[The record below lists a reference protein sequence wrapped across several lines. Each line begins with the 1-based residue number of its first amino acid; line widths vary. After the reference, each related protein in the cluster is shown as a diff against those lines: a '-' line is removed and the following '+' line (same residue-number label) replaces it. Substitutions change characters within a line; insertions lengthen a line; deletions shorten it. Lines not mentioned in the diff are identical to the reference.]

1 MRLIFNLSFLVAT
14 TAKLQKKSNKS
25 TQKKEGSSFLF
36 SEKFSERAGDW
47 RVAFAISAIY
57 TVILLWAAHV
67 YHRVGDYGVET
78 DFFWNYAP
86 DARTIQSIL
95 KGEGGAFPIDGFR
108 GPMYALVLSLVAFV
122 IQDFFAAGVIFGILC
137 AGATLFLTHRLVLE
151 FFGKVDALVVLL
163 ILATN
168 SIFIQYSYSAG
179 TDMFFNL
186 VATLAT
192 YAFLKVLNGDG
203 WRWLI
208 VASVASSV
216 ALLTRQNSLFLIVGF
231 VLALF
236 LLNPSKQ
243 PLKSQVLYV
252 LSFVGIVFA
261 LYAPYGF
268 YTLQEKGKFFYSL
281 NYLNIAKDLFGR
293 ETNWDTFWYG
303 KSQSFNSLG
312 DVILA
317 DPVKFVSN
325 TLANIPSHFIGDLGE
340 LLSWFL
346 SVFVIGG
353 ILAAIFQR
361 NLTRVQVAYFI
372 FAVLNFGVLLLT
384 FYGARFSLNLI
395 APYAVLLVLFFK
407 WDAVPKVV
415 HYALPIALAIVLF
428 QSVQFHRKNIDSGP
442 QEMLALREKFF
453 EITGRNPKTHYDEI
467 IITRK
472 PHIAYYLNLKM
483 GGFPMT
489 ETYDEL
495 IAEARKL
502 GASYLFYSYFEANL
516 RPQFRFLFNVKEPPP
531 ELEPIMTLTNP
542 PAVLYRIKPLTSDST
557 K

>member
-1 MRLIFNLSFLVAT
+1 MAT
-14 TAKLQKKSNKS
+14 TAKTQKKSNKS
-25 TQKKEGSSFLF
+25 AQKHERSSFLF
-36 SEKFSERAGDW
+36 SDALIERAGDW
-47 RVAFAISAIY
+47 RIALALSATY
-57 TVILLWAAHV
+57 TVVLLWAAHV

-86 DARTIQSIL
+86 DARTIQAIL

-108 GPMYALVLSLVAFV
+108 GPMYALVLACVAFI
-122 IQDFFAAGVIFGILC
+122 IQDFFAAGVIFGIFC

-151 FFGKVDALVVLL
+151 FFGKIEALVVLL

-186 VATLAT
+186 VATLAV
-192 YAFLKVLNGDG
+192 YAFLKALSIDG
-203 WRWLI
+203 WRWLL
-208 VASVASSV
+208 VASLASGV

-231 VLALF
+231 LLALF
-236 LLNPSKQ
+236 LFNPSKQ
-243 PLKSQVLYV
+243 SLKVQVLYALTIIAV
-252 LSFVGIVFA
+252 VFA

-303 KSQSFNSLG
+303 KSQSFTSLG

-317 DPVKFVSN
+317 DPVKFIAN
-325 TLANIPSHFIGDLGE
+325 TLANIPAHFIGDMGE
-340 LLSWFL
+340 LMSWFL
-346 SVFVIGG
+346 GVFVIGG
-353 ILAAIFQR
+353 IVAILVQR

-395 APYAVLLVLFFK
+395 APYAVLAVLFFK
-407 WDAVPKVV
+407 WEAVPKVA
-415 HYALPIALAIVLF
+415 HYALPIALAIMLF

-453 EITGRNPKTHYDEI
+453 AITGRNPNTHYKEI

-472 PHIAYYLNLKM
+472 PHIAYYLNLNM
-483 GGFPMT
+483 GGFPMA

-502 GASYLFYSYFEANL
+502 GATYLFYSYFEANL
-516 RPQFRFLFNVKEPPP
+516 RPQFRFLFNAKEPPP
-531 ELEPIMTLTNP
+531 ELEPIMTLANP
-542 PAVLYRIKPLTSDST
+542 PAVLYRIKPLPSDTT

>member
-1 MRLIFNLSFLVAT
+1 VAA
-14 TAKLQKKSNKS
+14 TAKNQKKSNKS
-25 TQKKEGSSFLF
+25 AQNIERPSFLF
-36 SEKFSERAGDW
+36 SEKLSERAGDW
-47 RVAFAISAIY
+47 RVAFALSAVY
-57 TVILLWAAHV
+57 TIILLWAAHV

-86 DARTIQSIL
+86 DARTIQSIF
-95 KGEGGAFPIDGFR
+95 KGEGGSFPIDGFR
-108 GPMYALVLSLVAFV
+108 GPMYALVLSLVAFI

-137 AGATLFLTHRLVLE
+137 AGATLFLSHRLVLD

-186 VATLAT
+186 VATLAV

-203 WRWLI
+203 WRWLL
-208 VASVASSV
+208 VASVASGV

-231 VLALF
+231 LLALF

-243 PLKSQVLYV
+243 PLKTQVLYA
-252 LSFVGIVFA
+252 LSLVGIVFA
-261 LYAPYGF
+261 LYAPYGI

-340 LLSWFL
+340 LLSWL
-346 SVFVIGG
+346 LGVFVIGG
-353 ILAAIFQR
+353 ILVTSLRR

-395 APYAVLLVLFFK
+395 APYAVLLVLLFK

-442 QEMLALREKFF
+442 QEMLAIREKFL
-453 EITGRNPKTHYDEI
+453 EITGRNPNTHFDEI

-472 PHIAYYLNLKM
+472 PHSAYYLNLQM
-483 GGFPMT
+483 GGFPMA
-489 ETYDEL
+489 ETYEEL
-495 IAEARKL
+495 IAESRKL

-516 RPQFRFLFNVKEPPP
+516 RPQFRFLFNVKVPPP
-531 ELEPIMTLTNP
+531 ELEPILTLTNP

>member
-1 MRLIFNLSFLVAT
+1 MRFTLNSSLLVAT
-14 TAKLQKKSNKS
+14 TTKAQKKSNKS
-25 TQKKEGSSFLF
+25 AQKQQSVSFLA
-36 SEKFSERAGDW
+36 SEWLVERAGDW
-47 RVAFAISAIY
+47 RVALALSAIY
-57 TVILLWAAHV
+57 TVILLIAAHV

-78 DFFWNYAP
+78 DFFWSYAP
-86 DARTIQSIL
+86 DARKIQAIL

-108 GPMYALVLSLVAFV
+108 GPMYALVLSIVAFIV
-122 IQDFFAAGVIFGILC
+122 QDFFAAGVIFGILC
-137 AGATLFLTHRLVLE
+137 AGATLFLTHQLVLK
-151 FFGKVDALVVLL
+151 FFGKVEALFVLL

-186 VATLAT
+186 VATLAI
-192 YAFLKVLNGDG
+192 YAFLNVLNGEG
-203 WRWLI
+203 FRWLI
-208 VASVASSV
+208 VASVASGV
-216 ALLTRQNSLFLIVGF
+216 ALLTRQNSVFLIAGF
-231 VLALF
+231 LLSLF
-236 LLNPSKQ
+236 VLNPSNQ
-243 PLKSQVLYV
+243 TLRAQVISALT
-252 LSFVGIVFA
+252 LVGILFA

-293 ETNWDTFWYG
+293 ETSWDTFWYG
-303 KSQSFNSLG
+303 KSQSFNSIV

-317 DPVKFVSN
+317 DPVKFFTN
-325 TLANIPSHFIGDLGE
+325 TLANIPSHFIGDMGE

-346 SVFVIGG
+346 GVFVVGG
-353 ILAAIFQR
+353 IVAVGVQR
-361 NLTRVQVAYFI
+361 NLTRVQLAYFI
-372 FAVLNFGVLLLT
+372 FALMHFGVLLLT

-395 APYAVLLVLFFK
+395 APYAVLAVLFFK
-407 WDAVPKVV
+407 WDAVPKLL
-415 HYALPIALAIVLF
+415 HYALPIVLAIVLF

-453 EITGRNPKTHYDEI
+453 EITGRNPNTHYNEI

-472 PHIAYYLNLKM
+472 PHIAYYLNLEM
-483 GGFPMT
+483 GGFPMA

-516 RPQFRFLFNVKEPPP
+516 RPQFRFLFNIKEAPS

-542 PAVLYRIKPLTSDST
+542 PAVLYRIKPDAT

>member
-1 MRLIFNLSFLVAT
+1 MAA
-14 TAKLQKKSNKS
+14 TAKNQKKSNKS
-25 TQKKEGSSFLF
+25 AQNIERPSFLF
-36 SEKFSERAGDW
+36 SEKLSERAGDW
-47 RVAFAISAIY
+47 RVAFALSAVY
-57 TVILLWAAHV
+57 TIILLWAAHV

-86 DARTIQSIL
+86 DARTIQSIF
-95 KGEGGAFPIDGFR
+95 KGEGGSFPIDGFR
-108 GPMYALVLSLVAFV
+108 GPMYALVLSLVAFI

-137 AGATLFLTHRLVLE
+137 AGATLFLSHRLVLD

-186 VATLAT
+186 VATLAV

-203 WRWLI
+203 WRWLL
-208 VASVASSV
+208 VASVASGV

-231 VLALF
+231 LLALF

-243 PLKSQVLYV
+243 PLKTQVLYA
-252 LSFVGIVFA
+252 LSLVGIVFA
-261 LYAPYGF
+261 LYAPYGI

-340 LLSWFL
+340 LLSWL
-346 SVFVIGG
+346 LGVFVIGG
-353 ILAAIFQR
+353 ILVTSLRR

-395 APYAVLLVLFFK
+395 APYAVLLVLLFK

-442 QEMLALREKFF
+442 QEMLAIREKFL
-453 EITGRNPKTHYDEI
+453 EITGRNPNTHFDEI

-472 PHIAYYLNLKM
+472 PHSAYYLNLQM
-483 GGFPMT
+483 GGFPMA
-489 ETYDEL
+489 ETYEEL
-495 IAEARKL
+495 IAESRKL

-516 RPQFRFLFNVKEPPP
+516 RPQFRFLFNVKVPPP
-531 ELEPIMTLTNP
+531 ELEPILTLTNP

>member
-1 MRLIFNLSFLVAT
+1 MAT
-14 TAKLQKKSNKS
+14 TAKLQKKPNKS

-36 SEKFSERAGDW
+36 SEKLSERAGDW

-95 KGEGGAFPIDGFR
+95 KGEGGTFPIDGFR
-108 GPMYALVLSLVAFV
+108 GPMYALVLSLVAF
-122 IQDFFAAGVIFGILC
+122 ITQDFFAAGVIFGILC

-151 FFGKVDALVVLL
+151 FFGKIEALTVLL

-168 SIFIQYSYSAG
+168 SVFIQYSYSAG

-186 VATLAT
+186 TATFAV

-208 VASVASSV
+208 MASVASGI

-231 VLALF
+231 LLALF
-236 LLNPSKQ
+236 LFNPSKQ
-243 PLKSQVLYV
+243 SLKLQVLSSLAV
-252 LSFVGIVFA
+252 VGIVFA

-317 DPVKFVSN
+317 DPVKFITN

-346 SVFVIGG
+346 GIFVIGG
-353 ILAAIFQR
+353 MLAVIFQR

-395 APYAVLLVLFFK
+395 APYAVLVALFFK
-407 WDAVPKVV
+407 WDAVPTVV

-428 QSVQFHRKNIDSGP
+428 QSIQFHRKNIDSGP
-442 QEMLALREKFF
+442 QEMLALREKFL

-467 IITRK
+467 IIARK

-483 GGFPMT
+483 GGFPMAD
-489 ETYDEL
+489 TYDEL

-516 RPQFRFLFNVKEPPP
+516 RPQFRFLFNLKEPPP

-542 PAVLYRIKPLTSDST
+542 PAVLYRIKPLTSNST

>member
-1 MRLIFNLSFLVAT
+1 MAA
-14 TAKLQKKSNKS
+14 TAKNQKKSNKS
-25 TQKKEGSSFLF
+25 AQNIERPSFLF
-36 SEKFSERAGDW
+36 SERLSERAGDW
-47 RVAFAISAIY
+47 RVAFALSAVY
-57 TVILLWAAHV
+57 TIILLWAAHV

-86 DARTIQSIL
+86 DARTIQSIF
-95 KGEGGAFPIDGFR
+95 KGEGGSFPIDGFR
-108 GPMYALVLSLVAFV
+108 GPMYALVLSLVAFI

-137 AGATLFLTHRLVLE
+137 AGATLFLTHRLVLD
-151 FFGKVDALVVLL
+151 FFGKVDALIVLL

-186 VATLAT
+186 VATLAV

-203 WRWLI
+203 WRWLL
-208 VASVASSV
+208 VASVASGV
-216 ALLTRQNSLFLIVGF
+216 ALLTRQNSLFLIAGF
-231 VLALF
+231 LLALF

-243 PLKSQVLYV
+243 PLKAQVLYA
-252 LSFVGIVFA
+252 LSLVGIVFA
-261 LYAPYGF
+261 LYAPYGI

-340 LLSWFL
+340 LLSWL
-346 SVFVIGG
+346 LGVFVIGG
-353 ILAAIFQR
+353 ILAASLRR

-372 FAVLNFGVLLLT
+372 FAALNFGVLLLT

-407 WDAVPKVV
+407 WDAVPKVA

-442 QEMLALREKFF
+442 QEMLAIREKFL
-453 EITGRNPKTHYDEI
+453 EITGRNPNTQFNEI

-472 PHIAYYLNLKM
+472 PHSAYYLNLQM
-483 GGFPMT
+483 GGFPMA
-489 ETYDEL
+489 ETYEDL
-495 IAEARKL
+495 IAESRKL

-516 RPQFRFLFNVKEPPP
+516 RPQFRFLFNVKVPPP
-531 ELEPIMTLTNP
+531 ELEPILTLTNP